1 MHLHSDDQ
9 KASREFVTES
19 MRKQLDGDSRLIEH
33 LVPTYALGCRRM
45 TPGSDYLSSLR
56 RSNVDVITDSVIGV
70 TEDGV
75 IDASGTE
82 TKVDVIIF
90 ATGFDVTKPS
100 YDIIGRNGRNL
111 GEEWAEFPKGYL
123 SIMAEGFPNMFC
135 GCFHPPVSGQHAD
148 YRGLDWI
155 GPNGPASHGSV
166 LPIIEWHTRYM
177 FKVISHMQRTSIK
190 CLSPSKRAI
199 DELQIHTHQLLKRTA
214 WSSACSSWF
223 KNGKKHGPVTAIWPG
238 SRLHY
243 FEVMKEPRFEDFDI
257 EYFGNNRFAYWGN
270 GFTET
275 ELSDDGNAVWYFDV
289 LDKEHEK
296 RTKAFW
302 DVEA

>member
-123 SIMAEGFPNMFC
+123 SIMAEGFPRNT
-135 GCFHPPVSGQHAD
+135 GLSLPSGREAD
-148 YRGLDWI
+148 Y
-155 GPNGPASHGSV
+155 
-166 LPIIEWHTRYM
+166 II
-177 FKVISHMQRTSIK
+177 
-190 CLSPSKRAI
+190 
-199 DELQIHTHQLLKRTA
+199 LK
-214 WSSACSSWF
+214 
-223 KNGKKHGPVTAIWPG
+223 
-238 SRLHY
+238 
-243 FEVMKEPRFEDFDI
+243 
-257 EYFGNNRFAYWGN
+257 
-270 GFTET
+270 
-275 ELSDDGNAVWYFDV
+275 
-289 LDKEHEK
+289 
-296 RTKAFW
+296 
-302 DVEA
+302 